1 MRIVCM
7 GDSITEGF
15 GLGDDIT
22 LTYPYQLQHI
32 LNDGS
37 EVLNFGV
44 TCSCVTEAEYQ
55 GEPMGLPYIRQSR
68 YQQALDA
75 QGDKYIIMLG
85 TNDAND
91 GYDPETKK
99 RDPRADM
106 LSKNHL
112 FSSSYR
118 HIIRDV
124 QNAAPNAQIFLVS
137 PIPINN
143 CIWPKHQERYLL
155 KIIPQIKKLA
165 KEFDLVFIDLHK
177 EFEAIPDEHFLRLY
191 QEDGLH
197 PNSTGAMIIASILA
211 NFVQSR

>member
-15 GLGDDIT
+15 GLGDDDS
-22 LTYPYQLQHI
+22 LYYPSQLQHI
-32 LNDGS
+32 LNNGS

-44 TCSCVTEAEYQ
+44 TCSCVTDAEYQ
-55 GEPMGLPYIRQSR
+55 GEPMGLPYVKQPK
-68 YQQALDA
+68 YQQALEA
-75 QGDKYIIMLG
+75 KGDKYIIMLG

-99 RDPRADM
+99 RNPRDDIFG
-106 LSKNHL
+106 KNHL
-112 FSSSYR
+112 FAGSYR
-118 HIIRDV
+118 RIIRDV
-124 QNAAPNAQIFLVS
+124 KNSAPEAEIYLVS
-137 PIPINN
+137 PIPINK

-165 KEFDLVFIDLHK
+165 KEFDLHFIDLHK

-197 PNSTGAMIIASILA
+197 PNTTGAMLIASILA
-211 NFVQSR
+211 NFV

>member
-15 GLGDDIT
+15 GLGNDST
-22 LTYPYQLQHI
+22 VTYPAQLQHI
-32 LNDGS
+32 LNNGS
-37 EVLNFGV
+37 EVLNYGV
-44 TCSCVTEAEYQ
+44 TCSCVTDTEYNGQ
-55 GEPMGLPYIRQSR
+55 PMGLPYIRQPR

-91 GYDPETKK
+91 GFDPETKK
-99 RDPRADM
+99 RIPQDDIF
-106 LSKNHL
+106 SKNHL
-112 FSSSYR
+112 FTSSYR

-124 QNAAPNAQIFLVS
+124 QNAAPGAKIFLVS
-137 PIPINN
+137 PIPINK
-143 CIWPKHQERYLL
+143 CIWPKHQEKYLL

-165 KEFDLVFIDLHK
+165 KEFDLTYIDLHK

-191 QEDGLH
+191 QDDGLH
-197 PNSTGAMIIASILA
+197 PNTTGAMMIASIIA
-211 NFVQSR
+211 NFV